1 MNDNFIISVVKIR
14 SRLYAGDHGG
24 AGWGLAVLVMR
35 FKGRDTTLTHWHN
48 HSTWVISQ
56 YKHVPEQVT
65 SFTSYTHTH
74 THTHTQSQDV
84 RDRDTLGGHSVQWF
98 SVF

>member
-1 MNDNFIISVVKIR
+1 MKIR

-24 AGWGLAVLVMR
+24 AGLGVGSPGREVQGMRHNINTLAQPQHMGNLSVQTCAR
-35 FKGRDTTLTHWHN
+35 
-48 HSTWVISQ
+48 
-56 YKHVPEQVT
+56 T
-65 SFTSYTHTH
+65 SHKLSLLHTH